1 MPCKR
6 RGGTKLL
13 PGALGTEGAD
23 AEDVGETL
31 GARADAINKLGDA
44 VVSYVSGQ
52 LGDAHGVGGD
62 ASGPFGYARGYNACR
77 GIGPSTFT
85 TSVEVLGDAMVV
97 WAMQA
102 TPSCSY
108 QWVMPLRGAVR
119 DAFGGGTVERLKALG
134 AGAWPMPRT
143 RSGRRQEGLELA
155 QGLLLALLLLG

>member
-13 PGALGTEGAD
+13 PGALGTEGVG

-31 GARADAINKLGDA
+31 GARADAISKLGDA

-77 GIGPSTFT
+77 GIGPSKFT

-97 WAMQA
+97 WAM
-102 TPSCSY
+102 
-108 QWVMPLRGAVR
+108 AVR
-119 DAFGGGTVERLKALG
+119 DAFGGGAVERLKALG
-134 AGAWPMPRT
+134 AGAWLMPRT
-143 RSGRRQEGLELA
+143 RSGRRQEGLELT